1 MVAFAK
7 TFIWIKV
14 IPRTF
19 CDPETWNEKQSL
31 SAYSRMLQ
39 GVTALH
45 LQVYKTKQNEK
56 EVITS
61 F

>member
-31 SAYSRMLQ
+31 SEYSRMLQ

-45 LQVYKTKQNEK
+45 LQA
-56 EVITS
+56 
-61 F
+61 